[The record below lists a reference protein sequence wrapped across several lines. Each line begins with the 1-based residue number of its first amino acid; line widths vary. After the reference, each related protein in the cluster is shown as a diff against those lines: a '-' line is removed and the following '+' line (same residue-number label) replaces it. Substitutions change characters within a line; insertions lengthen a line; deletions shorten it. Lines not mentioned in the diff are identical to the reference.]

1 MKPFVPS
8 FPIHCYQKG
17 YNGNVLFYNI
27 KDRLLYLTIFSTQAK
42 KYGIKTLAINLMF
55 NHVHFLVRCKDKE
68 TLILFNATTQQMFAR
83 DQNSYIHS
91 RGKWFMKTF
100 GWAQKKSDKDIRTCY
115 CYINN
120 NAVEKQL
127 YTNAAKDPWTLL
139 SYYQN
144 PHPYSGLL
152 TENRSSAAMRQ
163 ALKEVRYA
171 FYSDNYINLTM
182 LDRFSQSLTQEELL
196 KIKDYIIS
204 LYCPIVFE
212 EANRYFGSVNNLLLA
227 CNVSSG
233 SEYEIKEDW
242 DGPSDKPY
250 LEMIRSITN
259 SGYSLSDKSFIKNRK
274 ELLNLIRILLKDTHA
289 SPVMI
294 GRFLHQRVHAS
305 PSVQELRA
313 CAE

>member
-1 MKPFVPS
+1 
-8 FPIHCYQKG
+8 
-17 YNGNVLFYNI
+17 
-27 KDRLLYLTIFSTQAK
+27 
-42 KYGIKTLAINLMF
+42 
-55 NHVHFLVRCKDKE
+55 
-68 TLILFNATTQQMFAR
+68 
-83 DQNSYIHS
+83 
-91 RGKWFMKTF
+91 MKTF

-171 FYSDNYINLTM
+171 FYSDNYSNLTM

-274 ELLNLIRILLKDTHA
+274 ELLNMIRILLKDTHA

-305 PSVQELRA
+305 PSVQELRL
-313 CAE
+313 CRVSNSLSTKS